1 MACSRDQDLAARPAG
16 AAMTVERGFGMHR
29 EHLGQSLGG
38 DPHRQYP
45 RGPARARERLETG
58 GRHRASFVNS
68 QEAGGHQRVVQ
79 FVGVARVGTR
89 LVTHAFDSLRVE
101 RADVLRG

>member
-1 MACSRDQDLAARPAG
+1 
-16 AAMTVERGFGMHR
+16 
-29 EHLGQSLGG
+29 
-38 DPHRQYP
+38 
-45 RGPARARERLETG
+45 
-58 GRHRASFVNS
+58 
-68 QEAGGHQRVVQ
+68 VQ